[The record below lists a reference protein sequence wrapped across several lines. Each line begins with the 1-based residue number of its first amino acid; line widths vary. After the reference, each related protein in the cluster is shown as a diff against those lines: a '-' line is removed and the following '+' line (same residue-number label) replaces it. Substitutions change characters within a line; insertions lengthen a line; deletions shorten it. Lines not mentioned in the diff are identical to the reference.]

1 MSSRRAKGS
10 ILFVC
15 DFLRNTE
22 EGPKDTSVAAD
33 LFISEAL
40 SSDEAGGTVVEKNVR
55 KGKPSEKM
63 GRKATDPAEKI
74 VGKQSC
80 RAGHSVIVIS
90 DDVEWKRHLC

>member
-22 EGPKDTSVAAD
+22 EGPKDTSAAAD

-63 GRKATDPAEKI
+63 GRKATDPTEQDSRKAELPGGPI
-74 VGKQSC
+74 
-80 RAGHSVIVIS
+80 RY
-90 DDVEWKRHLC
+90 RNF

>member
-1 MSSRRAKGS
+1 MS
-10 ILFVC
+10 
-15 DFLRNTE
+15 
-22 EGPKDTSVAAD
+22 AAG

-63 GRKATDPAEKI
+63 GRKATDPTGKT

-80 RAGHSVIVIS
+80 RAGHSAIVIS
-90 DDVEWKRHLC
+90 GDVEWKRHLCQVSRVPHGAEKSKLTEVFL